1 MSTQMSRT
9 SAVGQLLDDDWA
21 RSILPTRPDDA
32 NKGVFG
38 KVMVV
43 AGSVNYIGAAAL
55 AVQGA
60 MRSGA
65 GLVTLGCPGD
75 LLSVL
80 AVKLTE
86 CTFLP
91 LPSDLGS
98 LSMQAADKLRPALEG
113 YAALLVGCGIGQEK
127 ETAAFIRRL
136 LAKEENTAA
145 AKSGSR
151 SIGFANRVQTPSENE
166 GESEKGSLPPMVLD
180 ADALNLLAELEDWP
194 SYVPAGS
201 VLTPHP
207 GEMSRLLGNTAD
219 DVQADRAKTVSNAAT
234 QWKQVVVLKGAS
246 TVIASP
252 DGEVFISPFSNP
264 ALATAG
270 TGDVL
275 AGAIAGLIGQGKSPL
290 EAACLGVYLHGL
302 AGELLSEEYGPS
314 GGLAGDLPVLLAR
327 AQKRLRG

>member
-1 MSTQMSRT
+1 MSRE
-9 SAVGQLLDDDWA
+9 SAVGRILDDEWA
-21 RSILPTRPDDA
+21 RAALPARPDDA
-32 NKGVFG
+32 NKGTFG

-55 AVQGA
+55 AVEGA

-75 LLSVL
+75 LLPML

-98 LSMQAADKLRPALEG
+98 ISMQAADKLRSALEG
-113 YAALLVGCGIGQEK
+113 YSSLLVGCGIGQEK
-127 ETAAFIRRL
+127 ETAAFMRKL
-136 LAKEENTAA
+136 LAKEET
-145 AKSGSR
+145 KVRTGPR
-151 SIGFANRVQTPSENE
+151 TIGFSNRIQTPKAEAE
-166 GESEKGSLPPMVLD
+166 EADKGSLPSLVLD
-180 ADALNLLAELEDWP
+180 GDALNLLAEVEDWP
-194 SYVPAGS
+194 SSVPPGS

-207 GEMSRLLGNTAD
+207 GEMSRLLGITVD
-219 DVQADRAKTVSNAAT
+219 EVQADRIKCAADAAS

-252 DGEVFISPFSNP
+252 EGEVFISPFINP

-275 AGAIAGLIGQGKSPL
+275 AGAVAGLIAQGKSPL

-302 AGELLSEEYGPS
+302 AGDLLRKEYGLS
-314 GGLAGDLPVLLAR
+314 GGLAGDLPVLIAR
-327 AQKRLRG
+327 AQKRLRESGD

>member
-1 MSTQMSRT
+1 MSTQISST
-9 SAVGQLLDDDWA
+9 SAAGQLLDDSLA
-21 RSILPTRPDDA
+21 RSLLPTRPDDA
-32 NKGVFG
+32 NKGAFG
-38 KVMVV
+38 KVMIV

-113 YAALLVGCGIGQEK
+113 YSALLVGCGIGQEK
-127 ETAAFIRRL
+127 ETAAFMRRL
-136 LAKEENTAA
+136 LAKDDAA
-145 AKSGSR
+145 AKSGPR
-151 SIGFANRVQTPSENE
+151 TIGFANRAQIPEKSE
-166 GESEKGSLPPMVLD
+166 GEEDKGSLPPMVMD
-180 ADALNLLAELEDWP
+180 ADALNLLADIEDWP
-194 SYVPAGS
+194 SFVPAGS

-207 GEMSRLLGNTAD
+207 GEMARLLGNTID
-219 DVQADRAKTVSNAAT
+219 EVQADRAKSARNAAT
-234 QWKQVVVLKGAS
+234 QWKQLVVLKGAA
-246 TVIASP
+246 TVVASP
-252 DGEVFISPFSNP
+252 EGEVFISPFRNP

-290 EAACLGVYLHGL
+290 QAACLGVYLHGL
-302 AGELLSEEYGPS
+302 AGEMLAEEYGPA